1 MTWVL
6 VMNLATAWA
15 MTGVIWTMQ
24 LVHYPVLATAS
35 AAAPAE
41 AVRRHRRGITPIV
54 APLMAAELIGA
65 CLLIADASGAVS
77 RPGAILAAALLAGSL
92 GLTALYFAPLHG
104 RLARRHD
111 DADAR
116 RLVSVNWFRTIAW
129 TLRAAV
135 LTLAAVV

>member
-24 LVHYPVLATAS
+24 LVHYPLLASAS
-35 AAAPAE
+35 AAVPAQ
-41 AVRRHRRGITPIV
+41 AVRRHQRGITPIV

-65 CLLIADASGAVS
+65 GLLIADSPGAVS
-77 RPGAILAAALLAGSL
+77 RPIAILAAALLAGPL
-92 GLTALYFAPLHG
+92 GLTALYFAPLHD

-116 RLVSVNWFRTIAW
+116 RLISVNWWRTVAW
-129 TLRAAV
+129 TLRAGV
-135 LTLAAVV
+135 LTLAAVA

>member
-6 VMNLATAWA
+6 VMNLATAWT

-24 LVHYPVLATAS
+24 LVHYPLLAAAS
-35 AAAPAE
+35 ATHPAH
-41 AVRRHRRGITPIV
+41 AVRRHQRGITPIV

-65 CLLIADASGAVS
+65 GLLIAESPGAVS
-77 RPGAILAAALLAGSL
+77 RPLAIVAAVLLIVPL
-92 GLTALYFAPLHG
+92 GLTALYFAPLHA

-111 DADAR
+111 DADVR
-116 RLVSVNWFRTIAW
+116 RLVSVNWIRTATW

-135 LTLAAVV
+135 ITLLAV